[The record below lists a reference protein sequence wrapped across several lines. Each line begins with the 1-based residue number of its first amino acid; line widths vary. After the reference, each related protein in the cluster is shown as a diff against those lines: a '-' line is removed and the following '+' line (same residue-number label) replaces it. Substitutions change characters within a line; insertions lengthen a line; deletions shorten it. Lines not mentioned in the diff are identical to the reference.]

1 MKLVI
6 CGGTGYVAT
15 ELIRQGLALPQ
26 ISNLVVLSRRPITV
40 PDSPNAAKLKQV
52 LIEKYDEYP
61 EDVKKE
67 LNGANGCIWTVAI
80 TPSKASRYDFEV
92 VRNICHTSTMAFLNA
107 FMDTKPASKFR
118 FLYMSGLGVERD
130 QTKRPRIYADYMLM
144 RGQTES
150 EVEAFAKEHSDIME
164 AQIVNPPLIT
174 STATLSRAAFYA
186 LLKGLSFIFWGIQ
199 WLTVQEISAGMLS
212 QVVNGFEKE
221 VLGPDDLKR
230 IGQDAL
236 SKGEE

>member
-67 LNGANGCIWTVAI
+67 LSGANGCIW
-80 TPSKASRYDFEV
+80 
-92 VRNICHTSTMAFLNA
+92 
-107 FMDTKPASKFR
+107 
-118 FLYMSGLGVERD
+118 
-130 QTKRPRIYADYMLM
+130 
-144 RGQTES
+144 
-150 EVEAFAKEHSDIME
+150 
-164 AQIVNPPLIT
+164 
-174 STATLSRAAFYA
+174 
-186 LLKGLSFIFWGIQ
+186 
-199 WLTVQEISAGMLS
+199 
-212 QVVNGFEKE
+212 
-221 VLGPDDLKR
+221 
-230 IGQDAL
+230 
-236 SKGEE
+236 